1 MWRYGLRQNTY
12 AYTYNRNSRGVQ
24 MGPSKGGPP
33 GTPRGTGSLL
43 RSEKIL
49 ENIRFSGLRA
59 SWGGCLKV
67 AFRTSSGPFSK
78 TCFLGSILEFWGG
91 SGGPWEVLDRCPE
104 AFRGPFLRLR
114 TASRGPSGGSWNDFC
129 LFCPPVHLRVAC
141 RKLYREPYC

>member
-1 MWRYGLRQNTY
+1 
-12 AYTYNRNSRGVQ
+12 
-24 MGPSKGGPP
+24 MGPSKGGTP

-43 RSEKIL
+43 GSEEIV

-91 SGGPWEVLDRCPE
+91 SGGPWKVLDRCPE

-114 TASRGPSGGSWNDFC
+114 TASRGPSGGSWNERPFLALRTASRGAFGGSWRLLERFFDDFV
-129 LFCPPVHLRVAC
+129 FPST
-141 RKLYREPYC
+141 